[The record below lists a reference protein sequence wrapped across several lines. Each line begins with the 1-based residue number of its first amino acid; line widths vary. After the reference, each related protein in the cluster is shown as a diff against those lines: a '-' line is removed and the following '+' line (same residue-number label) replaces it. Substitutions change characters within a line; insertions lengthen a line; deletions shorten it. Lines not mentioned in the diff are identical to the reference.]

1 MPKSTSHFPRR
12 KSSSSSP
19 FSAFPRKKTS
29 LSRQSSETTTTTEDR
44 LNDLG
49 PTPSLAPPGISQDV
63 LSLIHHIQT
72 TTWEDIPEVAGMNST
87 RIGEV
92 LRYRGTLPPIV
103 SLAHLFALSVSPT
116 ETERELARLVAG
128 GVVRKVGVTGR
139 GVARGGGGGVVGEG
153 VMVVGRWRELVDGCV
168 GVDEGVKKKYVA
180 LMDAKSASPT
190 TPTTGLERE
199 EVHQLVQAGFLT
211 NPTAVGQSSAP
222 SMSSLLELSKSG
234 SSAPT
239 GSLSAIGGRGAVYEA
254 GGGGSALS
262 THDRRASVS
271 GGGSPG
277 PVMTFSLPNTG
288 VYLKL
293 LTSARIH
300 LVTLLKQLSPRFK
313 EATMPQLKEKW
324 DGNVL
329 GDAGSGSVAKRAR
342 GEWSGVLAG
351 KTKKWRDFHG
361 LRFEAVLGECVGC
374 GVVEVFET
382 GIGIPGVRAR

>member
-1 MPKSTSHFPRR
+1 MPKSTSPFPRR

-49 PTPSLAPPGISQDV
+49 LTPSLAPPGISQDV

-103 SLAHLFALSVSPT
+103 SLAHLYGLSVSPT

-128 GVVRKVGVTGR
+128 GVVRKVVIPGR
-139 GVARGGGGGVVGEG
+139 TVARGGGGGLVAEG
-153 VMVVGRWRELVDGCV
+153 VVVVERWRELVDGC
-168 GVDEGVKKKYVA
+168 GSLDEGVKKKYAA
-180 LMDAKSASPT
+180 LLQANPSSPT

-199 EVHQLVQAGFLT
+199 EIQQLVQAGFLT
-211 NPTAVGQSSAP
+211 NPTAVCQSSAP
-222 SMSSLLELSKSG
+222 SLSSLLELSRSG

-239 GSLSAIGGRGAVYEA
+239 GSLSAIGGRGAVHEA
-254 GGGGSALS
+254 GGSYSSLS
-262 THDRRASVS
+262 THLSHPPTPF
-271 GGGSPG
+271 GSPG
-277 PVMTFSLPNTG
+277 PEMTFALPNTG

-293 LTSARIH
+293 LTTARLH
-300 LVTLLKQLSPRFK
+300 LITLLKQLSPRFK

-329 GDAGSGSVAKRAR
+329 GDSGSMAKRAR

-351 KTKKWRDFHG
+351 RTKKWKDFHG
-361 LRFEAVLGECVGC
+361 LRFESVLGECVGC
-374 GVVEVFET
+374 GVVELFQT
-382 GIGIPGVRAR
+382 GIGVLGVRAR